1 LIVVPRV
8 NGIWFVSMQP
18 KKKKK
23 KSLETSHGLEL
34 FPKENG

>member
-1 LIVVPRV
+1 MVCKYATK
-8 NGIWFVSMQP
+8 